1 MSPLRAEVGPRPAGF
16 TTRAVAGPA
25 FRPVAVGV
33 AAMMLAG
40 AAGAALAADVRAGAG
55 LVLLVLYV
63 PVALTNLPLAIA
75 LWVPTTFL
83 QALPAFNLG
92 TEAAGALLAVAW
104 LGTIR
109 ATGTARAVAV
119 VIHQNRRTFMALA
132 LLLVWLSLSLLW
144 ARNPSRV
151 LDDLWHWFALAG
163 LLLVLSTTLR
173 TRRAVQL
180 VFAGFVV
187 GALASILYGLVF
199 SNSLTAPGL
208 ASARLQGAGGD
219 PNALAASLV
228 AGVVLA
234 GALAVSSQRPW
245 VRVAPVAAIPALV
258 AGLVASQSRGGGIAA
273 LLTVLVAFV
282 VFERGRVHV
291 AAFTLLAV
299 GAAMMWFSTTP
310 GAWQRLTNFDAGGG
324 GRSTLWTGAWRVTK
338 DHPVGGVALNNFR
351 DVAPDYARQPGQ
363 LEDVHI
369 LAEQPRFVHN
379 TYLQLLAENG
389 VIGLLLYLGFTLGC
403 LRAMLV
409 AARRFKAMRNTS
421 LETLARAAF
430 VATISMLIAA
440 FFLSAAIDARM
451 WILFALG
458 PALLGIA
465 SRVPEGSSAV
475 EVR

>member
-1 MSPLRAEVGPRPAGF
+1 MSPLRTEVGPRAPGL
-16 TTRAVAGPA
+16 TTGAVAAPA
-25 FRPVAVGV
+25 LRSLAVG
-33 AAMMLAG
+33 AAAVLIAG
-40 AAGAALAADVRAGAG
+40 AAGIALAADARAGVG
-55 LVLLVLYV
+55 LVLLVIYV
-63 PVALTNLPLAIA
+63 PLALTNLPLAIA

-92 TEAAGALLAVAW
+92 AEAAGALLAVAW

-109 ATGTARAVAV
+109 ASGTARAIAD
-119 VIHQNRRTFMALA
+119 VIHRNRRTLIALA

-151 LDDLWHWFALAG
+151 LDDLWHWFALAA
-163 LLLVLSTTLR
+163 LLIVLSTTLR

-187 GALASILYGLVF
+187 GALASILYGVLF
-199 SNSLTAPGL
+199 SNSLLEPGD

-228 AGVVLA
+228 AAVVLA
-234 GALAVSSQRPW
+234 GALAASSQRPW
-245 VRVAPVAAIPALV
+245 ARVAPVAIIPVLV
-258 AGLVASQSRGGGIAA
+258 AGLVASQSRGGAIAA
-273 LLTVLVAFV
+273 ALTVLVAFV

-291 AAFTLLAV
+291 AAFTLLVV

-310 GAWQRLTNFDAGGG
+310 GAWERLTTFDAGGG
-324 GRSTLWTGAWRVTK
+324 GRSTLWTGAWRAAK
-338 DHPVGGVALNNFR
+338 DHPVDGVGLNNFR

-363 LEDVHI
+363 LEDVRI

-389 VIGLLLYLGFTLGC
+389 VVGLLLYLGFALGC
-403 LRAMLV
+403 LRAMWV
-409 AARRFKAMRNTS
+409 AARRFKAIRSTS
-421 LETLARAAF
+421 LETLARAAL

-465 SRVPEGSSAV
+465 RRTPVAGSAPD
-475 EVR
+475 VR